1 MEENNWKLEDFSGE
15 ETKDKRS
22 ISSSINVVH
31 SKIVLLLQ
39 SRVNNLNIR
48 KRKTAF
54 THFKVKPKK
63 NSWFSVNRQWKSSP
77 FSYCVQGL
85 LGVHRG
91 KIDHQMDH
99 WVGTADGQSE
109 GLQVIRV
116 GAPWPVYLEPSVIQR
131 LSHGMNLGMSFLQ

>member
-54 THFKVKPKK
+54 THFKVKQRKIH
-63 NSWFSVNRQWKSSP
+63 
-77 FSYCVQGL
+77 GL
-85 LGVHRG
+85 VLIDNGNLVHSAIVSRDFWES
-91 KIDHQMDH
+91 I
-99 WVGTADGQSE
+99 
-109 GLQVIRV
+109 
-116 GAPWPVYLEPSVIQR
+116 GAR
-131 LSHGMNLGMSFLQ
+131 LTIKWTTG